1 MERLAD
7 VLDEDGAL
15 LLPLVDVEGA
25 VAEAVRDLVQLAV
38 LQGLP
43 QVVGEVEQDALEKGD
58 ETLILLFC

>member
-43 QVVGEVEQDALEKGD
+43 QVVGEVEQDALEKR
-58 ETLILLFC
+58 